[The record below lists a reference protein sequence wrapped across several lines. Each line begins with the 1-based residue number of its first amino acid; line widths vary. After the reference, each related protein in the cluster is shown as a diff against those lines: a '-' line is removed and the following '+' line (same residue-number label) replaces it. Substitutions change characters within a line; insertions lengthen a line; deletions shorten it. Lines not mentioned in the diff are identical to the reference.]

1 MLAFLLTL
9 QARVN
14 RCKFYF
20 ILCFLV
26 FKACNYSILVF
37 YFHKYIFLLFQIISA
52 SAASHCKCL
61 YNRNSFC
68 YFAVISPF
76 QFRGQTSV
84 HLSKKHILHILKWST
99 VIKTG
104 HGSLTECA
112 SSMSRVYLCGTKE
125 HVKVGIWYHHGF
137 ARAKTFSV

>member
-37 YFHKYIFLLFQIISA
+37 IFISIYFFYSRLYLLLLLLIVNAYTTVTPFAI
-52 SAASHCKCL
+52 
-61 YNRNSFC
+61 
-68 YFAVISPF
+68 FAVISPF

-125 HVKVGIWYHHGF
+125 HVKSWHLVSPWFRESKKI
-137 ARAKTFSV
+137 